1 MGGSWRVMA
10 GALIPKMHI
19 LWAGSLRHLL
29 RHPAQLALALVG
41 LALGVATIAA
51 VDIATASAARAFEL
65 SIDAVNGTATHEIV
79 AGPAGIDERLYVALK
94 QSSLPIDFAPVVEG
108 YVGIGEHTMQLV
120 GIDPFAAADLLSGGA
135 VLAPSVARA
144 SAVDPK
150 GWFTGQGTVMM
161 AAASAAELHLANG
174 QTFALEVSGH
184 TYEAHLLASLAERRP
199 GDDALIL
206 TDISQA
212 QEWLGLVGHLSRI
225 DLRVPAG
232 ASGAAALKSLQD
244 RLPAGTSVGAVGGR
258 TRENLDLAATF
269 TTNLQAMSLLALL
282 VGFFLI
288 YSAVSFAVVQRRN
301 LIGVLR
307 ALGATRAAL
316 LATLL
321 GEAALIGI
329 VGASLGLLFGVVI
342 GRALVGLVAGT
353 INDLYFVVAVNSVT
367 LPGASIVKAL
377 SAGIGVSLIAAAV
390 PAVEAANAT
399 PQLGFKRSV
408 LEGKVAGAA
417 RALVAVSALFAAAAG
432 AIVLG
437 STRSLLA
444 GFVALFL
451 LLLSV
456 AALAPAA
463 LRAMARAAAK
473 LAGRTSPIAHLALAD
488 VAASL
493 SRTGVAVAALSLA
506 VCAMIGVSL
515 MVDSFRESLHEWL
528 AHTLRADIYVSAP
541 GSGFGRPERRL
552 ESAVVAA
559 LLRTPGVIAHSE
571 SRRVRVASNAG
582 PVALDALTLAPQSYA
597 GFQMTAGE
605 PAKAWRAWQR
615 GALLVSEPLAW
626 RARLHVGGYLS
637 LMTARGPHA
646 FEIAGIYRE
655 YGNDR
660 GTALM
665 SRAVYVA
672 WWQDEA
678 LSAMGLY
685 LAAGVEP
692 AQVTA
697 ALYAAARARQALL
710 IRSNAQVR
718 ELSMNIFERTF
729 LITRVLYWLTA
740 GVAALSLVSALLAW
754 QLERAR
760 ELALLRVL
768 GATPRGVALLIEAQ
782 TGFMGLAALL
792 TAMPAGVLTGIMLL
806 EVVNRRAFG
815 WHIDL
820 HVHAPAFLA
829 ATSVSLTAALAAGL
843 YPAWRSARTSLA
855 EGIREE

>member
-1 MGGSWRVMA
+1 MR
-10 GALIPKMHI
+10 I
-19 LWAGSLRHLL
+19 LWAASLRHLL

-51 VDIATASAARAFEL
+51 VDMATASAARAFEL
-65 SIDAVNGTATHEIV
+65 SIDAVNGAATHEIV

-94 QSSLPIDFAPVVEG
+94 QSSLAIDFAPVVEG
-108 YVGIGEHTMQLV
+108 YVGIGERTMQLI
-120 GIDPFAAADLLSGGA
+120 GIDPFAAADFRAGEALFSA
-135 VLAPSVARA
+135 SAARA
-144 SAVDPK
+144 SGLDPSR
-150 GWFTGQGTVMM
+150 WFTQRGTVMM
-161 AAASAAELHLANG
+161 AAASAAQMHLANG

-184 TYEAHLLASLAERRP
+184 TYDAQLLASLAEPHP

-212 QEWLGLVGHLSRI
+212 QEWLGLLGHLSRI

-232 ASGAAALKSLQD
+232 AQGAAALKGLQEG
-244 RLPAGTSVGAVGGR
+244 LPAGVSVDAVGGR

-288 YSAVSFAVVQRRN
+288 YSAVSFAVVQRRA

-307 ALGATRAAL
+307 ALGATRAAV
-316 LATLL
+316 LAMLL

-329 VGASLGLLFGVVI
+329 VGASLGLLLGVVI

-353 INDLYFVVAVNSVT
+353 INDLYFVVAVKSVT
-367 LPGASIVKAL
+367 LPVASIVKAV

-390 PAVEAANAT
+390 PAVEAASAA
-399 PQLGFKRSV
+399 PQLGLKRSV
-408 LEGKVAGAA
+408 LEGKAAAAA
-417 RALVAVSALFAAAAG
+417 RGLIAASALFAAAAG
-432 AIVLG
+432 AIVWG
-437 STRSLLA
+437 SGRSLLA

-463 LRAMARAAAK
+463 LRAMARAGAQ
-473 LAGRTSPIAHLALAD
+473 LVAGTSPIARLALAD

-528 AHTLRADIYVSAP
+528 GRTLRADIYVSAP

-552 ESAVVAA
+552 DSAVVAA
-559 LLRTPGVIAHSE
+559 LLGTAGVTAHSE
-571 SRRVRVASNAG
+571 SRRVRVTSNAG
-582 PVALDALTLAPQSYA
+582 QVALDALTLAPASFA
-597 GFQMTAGE
+597 GFQITAGD
-605 PAKAWRAWQR
+605 PAKLWRAWER
-615 GALLVSEPLAW
+615 GALLISEPLAW
-626 RARLHVGGYLS
+626 RLQLHVGEQLT
-637 LMTARGPHA
+637 LMSAQGPHA
-646 FEIAGIYRE
+646 FAIAGIYRE

-665 SRAVYVA
+665 NRAVYA
-672 WWQDEA
+672 SLWQDDA
-678 LSAMGLY
+678 LSALGLY
-685 LAAGVEP
+685 LAAGVSP
-692 AQVTA
+692 ARLTA
-697 ALYAAARARQALL
+697 ELYAAASGRQALL
-710 IRSNAQVR
+710 IRSNAQLR
-718 ELSMNIFERTF
+718 ELSMSIFERTF
-729 LITRVLYWLTA
+729 VITRVLYWLTA

-768 GATPRGVALLIEAQ
+768 GATPRAVALLIAAQ
-782 TGFMGLAALL
+782 SSFMGLAALL
-792 TAMPAGVLTGIMLL
+792 IAMPAGVLTGIMLL

-820 HVHAPAFLA
+820 HVHSPAFLG
-829 ATSVSLTAALAAGL
+829 ATCVSLTAALAAGL
-843 YPAWRSARTSLA
+843 YPAWVSARANLA
-855 EGIREE
+855 AGIREE

>member
-1 MGGSWRVMA
+1 MR
-10 GALIPKMHI
+10 I
-19 LWAGSLRHLL
+19 LWAASLRHLL

-51 VDIATASAARAFEL
+51 VDMATASAARAFEL
-65 SIDAVNGTATHEIV
+65 SIDAVNGAATHEIV

-94 QSSLPIDFAPVVEG
+94 QSSLAIDFAPVVEG
-108 YVGIGEHTMQLV
+108 YVGIGERTMQLI
-120 GIDPFAAADLLSGGA
+120 GIDPFAAADFRAGEALFSA
-135 VLAPSVARA
+135 SAARA
-144 SAVDPK
+144 SGLDPSR
-150 GWFTGQGTVMM
+150 WFTQRGTVMM
-161 AAASAAELHLANG
+161 AAASAAQMHLANG

-184 TYEAHLLASLAERRP
+184 TYDAQLLASLAEPHP

-212 QEWLGLVGHLSRI
+212 QEWLGLLGHLSRI

-232 ASGAAALKSLQD
+232 AQGAAALKGLQEG
-244 RLPAGTSVGAVGGR
+244 LPAGVSVDAVGGR

-288 YSAVSFAVVQRRN
+288 YSAVSFAVVQRRA

-307 ALGATRAAL
+307 ALGATRAAV
-316 LATLL
+316 LAMLL

-329 VGASLGLLFGVVI
+329 IGASLGLLLGVVI

-353 INDLYFVVAVNSVT
+353 INDLYFVVAVKSVT
-367 LPGASIVKAL
+367 LPVASIVKAV

-390 PAVEAANAT
+390 PAVEAASAA
-399 PQLGFKRSV
+399 PQLGLKRSV
-408 LEGKVAGAA
+408 LEGKAAAAA
-417 RALVAVSALFAAAAG
+417 RGLIAASALFAAAAG
-432 AIVLG
+432 AIVWG
-437 STRSLLA
+437 SGRSLLA

-463 LRAMARAAAK
+463 LRAMARAGAQ
-473 LAGRTSPIAHLALAD
+473 LVAGTSPIARLALAD

-528 AHTLRADIYVSAP
+528 GRTLRADIYVSAP

-552 ESAVVAA
+552 DSAVVAA
-559 LLRTPGVIAHSE
+559 LLRAPGVTAHSE
-571 SRRVRVASNAG
+571 SRRVRVTSNAG
-582 PVALDALTLAPQSYA
+582 QVALDALTLAPASFA
-597 GFQMTAGE
+597 GFQITAGD
-605 PAKAWRAWQR
+605 PAKLWRAWER
-615 GALLVSEPLAW
+615 GALLISEPLAW
-626 RARLHVGGYLS
+626 RLQLHVGEQLT
-637 LMTARGPHA
+637 LMSAQGPHA
-646 FEIAGIYRE
+646 FAIAGIYRE

-665 SRAVYVA
+665 NRAVYA
-672 WWQDEA
+672 SLWQDDA
-678 LSAMGLY
+678 LSALGLY
-685 LAAGVEP
+685 LAAGVSP
-692 AQVTA
+692 ARLTA
-697 ALYAAARARQALL
+697 ELYAAASGRQALL
-710 IRSNAQVR
+710 IRSNAQLR
-718 ELSMNIFERTF
+718 ELSMSIFERTF
-729 LITRVLYWLTA
+729 VITRVLYWLTA

-768 GATPRGVALLIEAQ
+768 GATPRAVALLIAAQ
-782 TGFMGLAALL
+782 SSFMGLAALL
-792 TAMPAGVLTGIMLL
+792 IAMPAGVLTGIMLL

-820 HVHAPAFLA
+820 HVHSPAFLG
-829 ATSVSLTAALAAGL
+829 ATCVSLTAALAAGL
-843 YPAWRSARTSLA
+843 YPAWVSARANLA
-855 EGIREE
+855 AGIREE